1 MTSRD
6 RLIKKNKLEG
16 MEISE
21 KITRKYKDNKELAL
35 LRKEIR
41 HIEEALNIAPTKKFA
56 EYYEDAEAAKAN
68 IRQRLAE
75 GEEA

>member
-6 RLIKKNKLEG
+6 RLIKKNGLEG

-41 HIEEALNIAPTKKFA
+41 HIEEALNITPTKKFA
-56 EYYEDAEAAKAN
+56 DYYEDAEAAKAN

>member
-1 MTSRD
+1 MTNRD
-6 RLIKKNKLEG
+6 KLIKKNNLEG

-41 HIEEALNIAPTKKFA
+41 HIEEALNIAPTEKFA
-56 EYYEDAEAAKAN
+56 EYYEDAETAKAN